1 MIFQRPEILRPP
13 SEHASYYLPLTS
25 GCSNNTCTFCAYSFT
40 NLGVRDLQDVKD
52 EIDAMSLYMNTRMGL
67 PGQPD
72 IVYAILRRWDG
83 RRVFLQDGDALVFPY
98 PKLVESLQYLNG
110 KFPGLERI
118 ASYAT
123 PQDVLR
129 RSVDELKALKDLK
142 LGILYMGVESGD
154 DVVLRRIIKGAT
166 HAEMVE
172 AAAKVREAGILLSMT
187 VILGLGGV
195 QGSQQHA
202 METARILTEMDPDYA
217 GALTLTL
224 IPGTPLYQEWERGEF
239 ELITPFDS
247 LKELRAMVENATFS
261 DCFFSSMHASNYFA
275 IRGSL
280 PADRRKMLAQLDS
293 ILSKN
298 DPALLRPEFL
308 RGL

>member
-1 MIFQRPEILRPP
+1 MAFIRPEILRPP

-25 GCSNNTCTFCAYSFT
+25 GCSNNTCGFCAYSFT
-40 NLGVRDLQDVKD
+40 SLGIRELAEVKQ
-52 EIDAMSLYMNTRMGL
+52 EIDAMALYMAHSVGVQ
-67 PGQPD
+67 GQPD
-72 IVYAILRRWDG
+72 IVYLILRRWDG
-83 RRVFLQDGDALVFPY
+83 RKLFLQDGDALVYPY
-98 PKLVESLQYLNG
+98 AKLVEALQYLNR

-123 PQDVLR
+123 PQDILR
-129 RSVDELKALKDLK
+129 RSADELKALKDLK

-154 DVVLRRIIKGAT
+154 DEVLARIKKGAT
-166 HAEMVE
+166 SKEMIE
-172 AAAKVREAGILLSMT
+172 AARKVKEAGILLSVT

-195 QGSQQHA
+195 KGSERHA
-202 METARILTEMDPDYA
+202 EECARILTGMDPDYA

-224 IPGTPLYQEWERGEF
+224 IPGTPLYQEWEKGDF

-247 LKELRAMVENATFS
+247 LQELRYMVEKSTFS

-275 IRGSL
+275 IRGTL
-280 PADRRKMLAQLDS
+280 PADKNKMLKQLDS
-293 ILSKN
+293 ILSRN

>member
-1 MIFQRPEILRPP
+1 MKFQRPEIIRPP

-25 GCSNNTCTFCAYSFT
+25 GCSNNTCAFCAFSFT
-40 NLGVRDLQDVKD
+40 NLGIRDLQEVKD
-52 EIDAMSLYMNTRMGL
+52 EIDAMSLYMKSRATL

-83 RRVFLQDGDALVFPY
+83 RRVFLQDGDALVYPY
-98 PKLVESLQYLNG
+98 PRLLEALQYLNG
-110 KFPGLERI
+110 KFPSLERI

-129 RSVDELKALKDLK
+129 RSVAELKALEELK

-154 DVVLRRIIKGAT
+154 DEVLKKIKKGAT
-166 HAEMVE
+166 HDEMVE
-172 AAAKVREAGILLSMT
+172 AAARVREAGILLSVT

-195 QGSQQHA
+195 QGSRRHA
-202 METARILTEMDPDYA
+202 METARIMTEMDPDYA

-224 IPGTPLYQEWERGEF
+224 IPGTPLYQEWEQGNF

-247 LKELRAMVENATFS
+247 LKELRMIVEQAEFS

-275 IRGSL
+275 IRGSM
-280 PADRRKMLAQLDS
+280 PGDKGKVLAQLDA
-293 ILSKN
+293 ILSKK

>member
-1 MIFQRPEILRPP
+1 
-13 SEHASYYLPLTS
+13 
-25 GCSNNTCTFCAYSFT
+25 
-40 NLGVRDLQDVKD
+40 
-52 EIDAMSLYMNTRMGL
+52 MSLYMNSRMAL

-72 IVYAILRRWDG
+72 IVYAILSRWDG
-83 RRVFLQDGDALVFPY
+83 RRVFLQDGDALVYPY
-98 PKLVESLQYLNG
+98 PKLVEALQYLNG
-110 KFPGLERI
+110 KFPSLERI

-129 RSVDELKALKDLK
+129 RSMAELKALKELN

-154 DVVLRRIIKGAT
+154 DDVLIRIKKGAT

-172 AAAKVREAGILLSMT
+172 AAAKVREAGILLSVT

-195 QGSQQHA
+195 QGSRRHA

-224 IPGTPLYQEWERGEF
+224 IPGTPLYLEWEKGNF
-239 ELITPFDS
+239 ELITPLDS
-247 LKELRAMVENATFS
+247 LKELRTIVEHAEFS

-275 IRGSL
+275 IRGSM
-280 PADRRKMLAQLDS
+280 PGDKGKVLAQLDS
-293 ILSKN
+293 ILSKK
-298 DPALLRPEFL
+298 DPALLRPEYL